1 LLYGALA
8 LAAAALGAIDI
19 SLPAAARE
27 LGHFNAAG
35 VLLAGMAVATVAGS
49 LIAGRRHWRGPP
61 EWRVVALLA
70 AMGAGIA
77 LTATATGSLEWLAV
91 ALLVP
96 GAMLGALF
104 ATAYVLADR
113 LAPAGSGTR
122 SFAWMVTANNGGLAV
137 GAAVAGALSE
147 GSGASAGLWFGAAC
161 ALAGVVPAIVAAV
174 MSARVL
180 RRAPITGVR

>member
-1 LLYGALA
+1 
-8 LAAAALGAIDI
+8 
-19 SLPAAARE
+19 
-27 LGHFNAAG
+27 
-35 VLLAGMAVATVAGS
+35 VAGS
-49 LIAGRRHWRGPP
+49 LIAGRRRWRGPP

-70 AMGAGIA
+70 LMGGGVA
-77 LTATATGSLEWLAV
+77 LTATATASLEWLAA

-122 SFAWMVTANNGGLAV
+122 TFAWLVTANNGGLAV

-147 GSGASAGLWFGAAC
+147 GSKASAGLWFGAAC
-161 ALAGVVPAIVAAV
+161 AFAGVVPAIAAAV
-174 MSARVL
+174 MSARVPDG
-180 RRAPITGVR
+180 APASGPR